1 MTSVAKGFEALLA
14 YIGIGSNLG
23 EKVENCRRAIKAIGS
38 DARNRL
44 VGCSR
49 FYRTEPMGKKDQEW
63 FINGVAAVETTM
75 SPRELLEF
83 LLSIEK
89 EMGRDRIER
98 WGPRIIDL
106 DILFYG
112 DRVLNEEGLQIP
124 HPRLH
129 ERRFVMVP
137 LKDIAPDLVHPVLQR
152 TVSQILGELN
162 AADEVSPVPEERG

>member
-1 MTSVAKGFEALLA
+1 MLA

-23 EKVENCRRAIKAIGS
+23 EKVENCRRAIEAIGS
-38 DARNRL
+38 DARNRV

-49 FYRTEPMGKKDQEW
+49 LFRTEPVGKKDQEW
-63 FINGVAAVETTM
+63 FINGVAAVETAM

-83 LLSIEK
+83 LLAVEK
-89 EMGRDRIER
+89 KMGRNRIER

-106 DILFYG
+106 DILFFG
-112 DRVLNEEGLQIP
+112 DRVLNEKGLQIP

-137 LKDIAPDLVHPVLQR
+137 LKDIAPDLVHPIFQR

-162 AADEVSPVPEERG
+162 ATDEVSPVPEEKG

>member
-1 MTSVAKGFEALLA
+1 MLA

-23 EKVENCRRAIKAIGS
+23 EKVENCRRAIEAIGS
-38 DARNRL
+38 DARNRV

-49 FYRTEPMGKKDQEW
+49 LFRTEPVGKKDQEW

-89 EMGRDRIER
+89 EMGRARIER

-137 LKDIAPDLVHPVLQR
+137 LKDIAPDLVHPIFQR

-162 AADEVSPVPEERG
+162 ATDEVSPVPEEKG